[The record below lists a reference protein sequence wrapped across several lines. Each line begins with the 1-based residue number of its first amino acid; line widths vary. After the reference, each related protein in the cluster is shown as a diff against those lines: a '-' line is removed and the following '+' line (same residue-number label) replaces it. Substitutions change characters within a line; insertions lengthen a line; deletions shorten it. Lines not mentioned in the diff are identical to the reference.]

1 MSKKLTMKAIKDDN
15 SKYSKKK
22 RIDFEGTDYYI
33 NIYLHFSP
41 TKIKDMYEDL
51 ANTIQDA
58 KKMNIDIKDSYIQE
72 FLLFFI
78 IKHFSDLYTPKKT
91 KELIQ
96 FFIEFI
102 NTDYYQL
109 IIKEYNQDEINKVVS
124 KLFEVYEASGD
135 IEKTTKNLQ
144 EQLELIKEKQEESN
158 DYSGDDKVKDDVKD
172 VL

>member
-33 NIYLHFSP
+33 NIYLNFAP

-135 IEKTTKNLQ
+135 IDKTVETLK
-144 EQLELIKEKQEESN
+144 IKLDEIKR
-158 DYSGDDKVKDDVKD
+158 DKLSDTDNDDV
-172 VL
+172 

>member
-1 MSKKLTMKAIKDDN
+1 MSRKLTIKAVKDDN
-15 SKYSKKK
+15 KKYAEKK
-22 RIDFEGTDYYI
+22 RIDFAGTDYYI
-33 NIYLHFSP
+33 NIYPYFSP

-51 ANTIQDA
+51 ADTM
-58 KKMNIDIKDSYIQE
+58 KKSKEMNIDIKDSYIQE
-72 FLLFFI
+72 FLLFFV

-109 IIKEYNQDEINKVVS
+109 IIKEYNQEEINKVIS
-124 KLFEVYEASGD
+124 KLFEVYGTSSD
-135 IEKTTKNLQ
+135 IEKTTKNLK
-144 EQLELIKEKQEESN
+144 EQIEIIKEKEEELVN
-158 DYSGDDKVKDDVKD
+158 EDDIKD

>member
-58 KKMNIDIKDSYIQE
+58 KKN
-72 FLLFFI
+72 
-78 IKHFSDLYTPKKT
+78 
-91 KELIQ
+91 
-96 FFIEFI
+96 
-102 NTDYYQL
+102 
-109 IIKEYNQDEINKVVS
+109 EY
-124 KLFEVYEASGD
+124 
-135 IEKTTKNLQ
+135 
-144 EQLELIKEKQEESN
+144 
-158 DYSGDDKVKDDVKD
+158 
-172 VL
+172 